1 MICRYCGHEVSDGIK
16 FCNNC
21 GANLGAEQPMQD
33 IYSQNA
39 PQPGQNPFS
48 NAQQPNGIPEP
59 NQYGQPQFNGGNLP
73 PNDLP
78 VTVRTEPITVK
89 IKKTN
94 PILVAVVVVIIIGLV
109 VAVFSH
115 INNDVNRVKNGTI
128 DISEYKGTKWGDAL
142 DKVCKDQKWKAYKD
156 GSKHMV
162 KYTGVKKSDGKEIEI
177 IFKLSSNRKT
187 FSVESITDDGEKST
201 NETKIAFTIMQI
213 FNGSL

>member
-39 PQPGQNPFS
+39 PQPEQNPFP
-48 NAQQPNGIPEP
+48 NASQPNGIPEP

-78 VTVRTEPITVK
+78 VVPMPKR
-89 IKKTN
+89 KTN
-94 PILVAVVVVIIIGLV
+94 PILVVVIVLIVIGLV
-109 VAVFSH
+109 AAVFSH

-142 DKVCKDQKWKAYKD
+142 DDVCKDSKWKAYKD

>member
-39 PQPGQNPFS
+39 PQSGQNPFP
-48 NAQQPNGIPEP
+48 NASQPNGIPEP

-73 PNDLP
+73 PHDLP
-78 VTVRTEPITVK
+78 VVPMPKR
-89 IKKTN
+89 KTN
-94 PILVAVVVVIIIGLV
+94 PILVVVIVLIVIGLV
-109 VAVFSH
+109 AAVFSH
-115 INNDVNRVKNGTI
+115 LNNDVNRVKNGTI

-142 DKVCKDQKWKAYKD
+142 DDVCKDSKWKAYKD

>member
-39 PQPGQNPFS
+39 PQSGQNPFQ
-48 NAQQPNGIPEP
+48 NAPQPNGIPEP

-78 VTVRTEPITVK
+78 VVPMPKR
-89 IKKTN
+89 KTN
-94 PILVAVVVVIIIGLV
+94 PILVVVIVLIVIGLV
-109 VAVFSH
+109 AAVFSH

-187 FSVESITDDGEKST
+187 FSVESITDDGEKV
-201 NETKIAFTIMQI
+201 NERD
-213 FNGSL
+213 

>member
-39 PQPGQNPFS
+39 PQSGQDPFS
-48 NAQQPNGIPEP
+48 NAPQPNGIPEP

-142 DKVCKDQKWKAYKD
+142 DDVCKDSKWKAYKD